1 MSMNDNLSRLYESD
15 YSAWANR
22 NIELLRSRRFA
33 DVDLEHIIEE
43 LEGMSKSDRNE
54 LVSHLV
60 ILLAHLLKWQ
70 LQLDQLKMQ
79 LPGFVGQSWRSTII
93 EQRVQMERQLEDQPS
108 LRSYLPAAVVKAYP
122 YAVKLARRETGLPG
136 SRFPVDC
143 PFSLPQILDPEFF
156 PA

>member
-1 MSMNDNLSRLYESD
+1 MSDHLSRLYESD
-15 YSAWANR
+15 YSAWATR
-22 NIELLRSRRFA
+22 NIELLRGGRFA
-33 DVDLEHIIEE
+33 DVDLEHVIEE

-70 LQLDQLKMQ
+70 FQLDQLREQ
-79 LPGFVGQSWRSTII
+79 LPGFAGQGWRSTII

-108 LRSYLPAAVVKAYP
+108 LRGYFPTAVIKAYP
-122 YAVKLARRETGLPG
+122 YAVKLACRETGLPA
-136 SRFPVDC
+136 SHFPGDC
-143 PFSLPQILDPEFF
+143 PFSLPQLLDPEFF